1 MFPSISDKIAIIQND
16 FSFTYKDLIHNIQK
30 LSSIIHI
37 TKADKVAI
45 ISENRYEW
53 IFILYA
59 TWNKLGIFIPIDYL
73 STDNEIAFIL
83 NDSKPKY
90 IFYTNKTQKQFLEA
104 SNKVN
109 YQLNHFNIDELNL
122 DVIKNLSEI
131 NFDKINL
138 NDTALIP
145 YTSGTTGNPKGV
157 MLSFNNLIANI
168 NAVSKEVPIYSSNDR
183 VIAILPF
190 HHILPLQGTITIT
203 LSLGATLVIA
213 TELSSEYILSQMQK
227 HKITIM
233 IGVPRLYKLFY
244 NGIKSKIDQNFVAK
258 ILFKLSKLLRSDKV
272 GKIIFK
278 SVQSKF
284 GGNLKYCVS
293 GGAKLELDVA
303 KAMRAL
309 GFSILEG
316 YGMTEAAPMIAFTHP
331 NKIKPGSAGFIMNCM
346 QYKILD
352 DGELC
357 VKGPNVMQG
366 YYNNP
371 DATNDIIKDGWLHT
385 GDIAKIDKKG
395 FIYIEGRSKDIIV
408 MPNGKKFNP
417 ETIEFEIMKHY
428 PIIKE
433 IGLSLY
439 KDQLTAIIFPDEKVV
454 NSIGIVD
461 VRDYIKW
468 NVIDKFN
475 KTVADYKRITNFF
488 VVNNELPKT
497 RLGKIRRFAL
507 TELMQNNTQKNALK
521 EIDIPGN
528 IEYKILNDYLKSV
541 VKKDILPDEHFEFD
555 LGLDSLAKV
564 ELIAKIESSFG
575 IKLSEHHLSEHSTL
589 RKLSDFIS
597 DKKTKIENEIT
608 NWNKLLTERRTHKLP
623 KNTFLLKILK
633 HLSKPLFKIYFQ
645 LEVVGKDKLP
655 KNNFIIAPNHQ
666 SFLDGLLIACALNDN
681 ILSKSYFFAKD
692 KYINNLFVKIFARF
706 SNIVSLNINADLK
719 ESIQKMGYILQQNKN
734 IIIFPEGTRT
744 RDGNINEFKKSFAIL
759 SKELNVPIVPVT
771 ISGAYEALSI
781 GSKIP
786 KPKKIK
792 LHFLEPV
799 YPENKTYDEISDEVK
814 SKIYK
819 CLTNKC

>member
-1 MFPSISDKIAIIQND
+1 MFPSSSDKTAIIQND
-16 FSFTYKDLIHNIQK
+16 LSFTYRELILNIQK
-30 LSSIIHI
+30 FSSLIDIS
-37 TKADKVAI
+37 KDDKVAI

-59 TWNKLGIFIPIDYL
+59 TWNKFGIFVPIDYL
-73 STDNEIAFIL
+73 SIENEIAFIL
-83 NDSKPKY
+83 NDCKPKY

-104 SNKVN
+104 INKVN
-109 YQLNHFNIDELNL
+109 YQPNYLNIDNLNF
-122 DVIKNLSEI
+122 DDIKNLSEI

-168 NAVSKEVPIYSSNDR
+168 NAVSKEVPIYSSDDR

-213 TELSSEYILSQMQK
+213 TELSSEYILSQLQK

-258 ILFKLSKLLRSDKV
+258 LLFNISKLFGSDKV

-278 SVQSKF
+278 SVQNKF
-284 GGNLKYCVS
+284 GGKLKYCVS

-303 KAMRAL
+303 KGMRAL

-331 NKIKPGSAGFIMNCM
+331 NKIKPGSAGFIMKCM
-346 QYKILD
+346 DYKILD

-357 VKGPNVMQG
+357 VKGPNVMKG
-366 YYNNP
+366 YYNSP

-417 ETIEFEIMKHY
+417 ETIEFEIMKNY

-507 TELMQNNTQKNALK
+507 TELMQNTSQKIASND
-521 EIDIPGN
+521 IDIPGN
-528 IEYKILNDYLKSV
+528 IEYKILNDYLKNV
-541 VKKDILPDEHFEFD
+541 VKKNILPDEHFEFD

-608 NWNKLLTERRTHKLP
+608 NWNKLLTERRIHKLP

-645 LEVVGKDKLP
+645 LEIVGKDKLP

-692 KYINNLFVKIFARF
+692 KYINNFFVKIFARF

-781 GSKIP
+781 GSKLP

-799 YPENKTYDEISDEVK
+799 YPENKTYDQITDEVK

-819 CLTNKC
+819 CLTSNC